1 MNQEP
6 LTRREREKIRQR
18 QEMLDT
24 ALLLFSEKGYHN
36 VSMQEIAEKS
46 EFAIGTLYKFF
57 QNKEDLYKAMVLDQC
72 DRFDLAFT
80 QALDAAEPVT
90 EKLRS
95 YIQAKGNMFRE
106 NLAFVRLF
114 LAESKGASFNLNAG
128 LDGEVRARYTLFL
141 EKVAEV
147 FARGI
152 RENIFREIAPPF
164 TLAVVLDNILDAFL
178 LLWLE
183 KPEEHPYPDNPDTIL
198 DILFKG
204 LLVS

>member
-1 MNQEP
+1 
-6 LTRREREKIRQR
+6 
-18 QEMLDT
+18 
-24 ALLLFSEKGYHN
+24 
-36 VSMQEIAEKS
+36 
-46 EFAIGTLYKFF
+46 
-57 QNKEDLYKAMVLDQC
+57 
-72 DRFDLAFT
+72 
-80 QALDAAEPVT
+80 
-90 EKLRS
+90 
-95 YIQAKGNMFRE
+95 MFRE

-128 LDGEVRARYTLFL
+128 LDEEVRARYTLFL

-152 RENIFREIAPPF
+152 REKIFREIAPPF
-164 TLAVVLDNILDAFL
+164 TLAVVMDNILDAFL

-183 KPEEHPYPDNPDTIL
+183 KPEEHPYPENPDTIL

>member
-1 MNQEP
+1 MDQPP

-18 QEMLDT
+18 QEMLDA

-95 YIQAKGNMFRE
+95 YIQAKGDMFRE

-128 LDGEVRARYTLFL
+128 LDEEVRARYTLFL

-152 RENIFREIAPPF
+152 REKIFREIAPPF
-164 TLAVVLDNILDAFL
+164 TLAVVMDNILDAFL

-183 KPEEHPYPDNPDTIL
+183 KPEEHPYPENPGTIL

>member
-1 MNQEP
+1 MDQPP

-18 QEMLDT
+18 QEMLDA

-95 YIQAKGNMFRE
+95 YIQAKGDMFRE

-128 LDGEVRARYTLFL
+128 LDEEVRARYTLFL

-152 RENIFREIAPPF
+152 REKIFREIAPPF
-164 TLAVVLDNILDAFL
+164 TLAVVMDNILDAFL

-183 KPEEHPYPDNPDTIL
+183 KPEEHPYPENPDTIL